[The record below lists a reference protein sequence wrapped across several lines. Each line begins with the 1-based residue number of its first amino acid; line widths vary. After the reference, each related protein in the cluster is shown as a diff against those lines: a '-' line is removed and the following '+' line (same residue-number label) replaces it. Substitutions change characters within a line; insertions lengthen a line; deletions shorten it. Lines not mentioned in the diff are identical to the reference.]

1 MGATTAKD
9 NRRERQKRL
18 ISLDGLALVHL
29 NRMAAVARASADR
42 MDSIAICAGGCGQPW
57 TADLIR
63 HQRAIL
69 RGATPDVLVCDG
81 CLGAVTVGTNGRER
95 PGRPLKTA

>member
-29 NRMAAVARASADR
+29 NRMAAVARA
-42 MDSIAICAGGCGQPW
+42 
-57 TADLIR
+57 
-63 HQRAIL
+63 
-69 RGATPDVLVCDG
+69 
-81 CLGAVTVGTNGRER
+81 
-95 PGRPLKTA
+95 